1 MDKDTAQTLYR
12 FFTEVG
18 IIYQLNRA
26 MVEARLPG
34 TMTATHF
41 GLLGH
46 LSRRPEGETP
56 IQLAVA
62 FQVPKTSMTHML
74 AVLEKRGLVMI
85 GANPKDGR
93 SKIVRITPDG
103 GAFHQGKL
111 EDLMPEMARVLEL
124 TGGDV
129 YADVLPKL
137 EEIREV
143 LDRARDEA

>member
-34 TMTATHF
+34 TMTSTHF

-56 IQLAVA
+56 MQLAVA

-74 AVLEKRGLVMI
+74 AVLEKCGLVEI
-85 GANPKDGR
+85 GANPEDGR
-93 SKIVRITPDG
+93 SKIVRVTTQG
-103 GAFHQGKL
+103 VAFHRRKL
-111 EDLMPEMARVLEL
+111 EELMPEMAMVLEQS
-124 TGGDV
+124 GAEVFDE
-129 YADVLPKL
+129 VLPRL
-137 EEIREV
+137 AEIREV
-143 LDRARDEA
+143 MDRARNEG